1 MKGRKVCLVCCRLRE
16 KGDTTHRHTHTHTH
30 TLTTCIFRN
39 IWKYE
44 ICKKLVTEVES
55 VESLGIR
62 KRGEHAHKIYFL
74 NGVL

>member
-1 MKGRKVCLVCCRLRE
+1 MFSMLPFEGKGRH
-16 KGDTTHRHTHTHTH
+16 DPQAHTHTQ